1 MLAKF
6 EVVIETNLFLVD
18 ETKFKCKIH
27 TYTSQVNKPLCVYE
41 ARARRTLMSGG
52 QRCAANILAAP
63 HRASSQFGADS
74 RHAHT
79 SLRQMA
85 AAHIHQAPAPS
96 DRRPEGRAGSR
107 RIFPPQF
114 KLQVLEAYRRDAQC
128 RGNQRATARKFG
140 IHRRQIQK
148 WLQAEPTLRAA
159 LLRRAPQPAPS
170 PPPYAAGSPE
180 SARLPSPPPAM
191 IPTPVQ
197 VPTPLPAT
205 VPPQITVPS
214 PVAAEPIDLS
224 VRRPT
229 PPPIVNPY
237 VSCTTA
243 TTAETPRKPYT
254 LFRPYL
260 LEDNEEKRPAVAS
273 LPVSSGVHVSAFVP
287 VQSAAGCVGSACPPR
302 WCAAVPSFPA
312 PLR

>member
-1 MLAKF
+1 
-6 EVVIETNLFLVD
+6 
-18 ETKFKCKIH
+18 
-27 TYTSQVNKPLCVYE
+27 
-41 ARARRTLMSGG
+41 
-52 QRCAANILAAP
+52 
-63 HRASSQFGADS
+63 
-74 RHAHT
+74 
-79 SLRQMA
+79 MA
-85 AAHIHQAPAPS
+85 AAHTHSAPVPS

-180 SARLPSPPPAM
+180 SARLPSPPPATL
-191 IPTPVQ
+191 PTTIQ
-197 VPTPLPAT
+197 MPTPLPQP
-205 VPPQITVPS
+205 VPAPLPIL
-214 PVAAEPIDLS
+214 EPIDLS

-229 PPPIVNPY
+229 PPPAPQPVY
-237 VSCTTA
+237 AAAAAQEV
-243 TTAETPRKPYT
+243 PRKPFK
-254 LFRPYL
+254 LFRPF
-260 LEDNEEKRPAVAS
+260 LEDEDEKRPVIAS
-273 LPVSSGVHVSAFVP
+273 LPVTAGVHVSAFVP
-287 VQSAAGCVGSACPPR
+287 VQSAAGCALTACSAPR
-302 WCAAVPSFPA
+302 WCASVPSFPA

>member
-1 MLAKF
+1 
-6 EVVIETNLFLVD
+6 
-18 ETKFKCKIH
+18 
-27 TYTSQVNKPLCVYE
+27 
-41 ARARRTLMSGG
+41 
-52 QRCAANILAAP
+52 
-63 HRASSQFGADS
+63 
-74 RHAHT
+74 
-79 SLRQMA
+79 MA
-85 AAHIHQAPAPS
+85 AAHTHSAPAPT

-191 IPTPVQ
+191 LPTPVQVTTSLQ
-197 VPTPLPAT
+197 VPTPLPPPMP
-205 VPPQITVPS
+205 VPLPI
-214 PVAAEPIDLS
+214 AEPIDLS
-224 VRRPT
+224 VRRPS
-229 PPPIVNPY
+229 PPPGLQPVYAPHIGPDT
-237 VSCTTA
+237 STQ
-243 TTAETPRKPYT
+243 RKPFK

-260 LEDNEEKRPAVAS
+260 LEDEEEKRPALAS
-273 LPVSSGVHVSAFVP
+273 LPVTSGVHVSAFVP
-287 VQSAAGCVGSACPPR
+287 VQSAAGCALTACPAQL
-302 WCAAVPSFPA
+302 WCTPVPSFPA
-312 PLR
+312 PLRWEDAFGAQLRNFCDLVAVARLAPPGA